1 MRTGY
6 LEWMSFEALRVLIIA
21 SGYEIRFRENE
32 WVECLLLRD
41 EEAWVGRGGDRSA
54 ALKSAVHAACP
65 SALARELIA
74 SRVDRMDAEAAAAAA
89 DHREKVLDAIAS
101 AAPDA
106 PPFAPTPPSIP
117 SMHSQ
122 PSMPAIS
129 AESYL
134 PRYIPPA
141 PVTREMPSQELH
153 DELPPPTEI
162 ISQRDVPRVFP
173 GTYERARSTP
183 RISSAP
189 PPLVRR
195 DAAAPRI
202 VDPPRALEEI
212 DILLERVRD
221 SREELGLCSPERQ
234 RLAMLAWICEARAHT
249 DTFPEDPRIRER
261 VGAISRQ
268 LTEIGKTFWPGSVTA
283 LQLQM
288 QPRDLPRHV
297 LGGPA
302 PTWSRAAELAERA
315 LHALEYSDERRGFDG
330 YGWADASMT
339 YPAPEHPNELLEQ
352 MVREI
357 ELCGGPLAPYAAPRD
372 AEARPEGEVYRRWV
386 RLARWLRTSDIDPD
400 RWGRMAGRLR
410 WWATNRDVQLSG
422 ASRELDAT
430 YLPEQSW
437 PVQLGMAEHSGET
450 NGKTNGAIYNGMLDT
465 VREITSGKRLV
476 FVSNRRDPDLELR
489 LKDLLP
495 EAALEWRVAESKRLE
510 TLGESIQ
517 QGAFDVVLA
526 AIGFQ
531 SLATDHLLA
540 RACRLARV
548 RYLRVNRGRPNAC
561 LRALARPA

>member
-1 MRTGY
+1 
-6 LEWMSFEALRVLIIA
+6 MSFEALRVLIIA

-41 EEAWVGRGGDRSA
+41 DEAWVGRGGDRSA
-54 ALKSAVHAACP
+54 ALKSAVHSACP
-65 SALARELIA
+65 SALARELLA

-101 AAPDA
+101 AAPES
-106 PPFAPTPPSIP
+106 PPSTP
-117 SMHSQ
+117 R
-122 PSMPAIS
+122 
-129 AESYL
+129 EFL
-134 PRYIPPA
+134 PPPITRDFVPLPPREL
-141 PVTREMPSQELH
+141 PVAREYPSQEAL
-153 DELPPPTEI
+153 DDIPAPTEVI
-162 ISQRDVPRVFP
+162 AQRDVPRMAP
-173 GTYERARSTP
+173 IPSYATSSYATSYAAARSAP
-183 RISSAP
+183 RTYSAP

-315 LHALEYSDERRGFDG
+315 LHALEYSDERRGFDS
-330 YGWADASMT
+330 YGWADAGLT
-339 YPAPEHPNELLEQ
+339 YPAPEHPNELLET

-357 ELCGGPLAPYAAPRD
+357 EACGGSLVPYAAPRES
-372 AEARPEGEVYRRWV
+372 EARPEGELYRKWV
-386 RLARWLRTSDIDPD
+386 RSLRWLRTSDVDPD
-400 RWGRMAGRLR
+400 RWGRVAGRLR

-422 ASRELDAT
+422 ASRELDAG
-430 YLPEQSW
+430 YMPDQSW
-437 PVQLGMAEHSGET
+437 ASYLGAGDQPET
-450 NGKTNGAIYNGMLDT
+450 NGELKANGTSVLNGLLDT
-465 VREITSGKRLV
+465 VRELTSGKRLV

-495 EAALEWRVAESKRLE
+495 EASLEWRVAESKRLE

-517 QGAFDVVLA
+517 QGAFDVVLG